1 MFFDS
6 LIAILLQCECFRIA
20 WHSFFGG
27 FFFDGKLTLAV
38 ATAAAILFSNSDSI
52 LTVLSDS
59 VCMAAWIFDCGICLA
74 LTVTRCRRIGFMVS
88 FCFLLVKKYL
98 HF

>member
-1 MFFDS
+1 MSVFV
-6 LIAILLQCECFRIA
+6 LLGIAFLVA
-20 WHSFFGG
+20 

-59 VCMAAWIFDCGICLA
+59 VWRPG
-74 LTVTRCRRIGFMVS
+74 
-88 FCFLLVKKYL
+88 YL
-98 HF
+98 IAEFV